1 MAINKVIYGGE
12 TLIDLTS
19 DTVTADK
26 MLTGYTA
33 HDKSGAPVTGTCDY
47 DSNTQDATATAA
59 ELLETKTAYVN
70 GSKVTGTMPNR
81 GAVTGSIAAKEEQYT
96 VPNGFHDGSG
106 KVGINAAEKAK
117 IIPDNIRAG
126 ISILGVDGTMS
137 GTEGANPQSK
147 EVTPTTSD
155 QVILPDSEEGYNFLS
170 QVTVKAIP
178 YIETENASGGTTVT
192 IAG

>member
-106 KVGINAAEKAK
+106 KVGIDAAEKAK

-155 QVILPDSEEGYNFLS
+155 QVILPDSEEGYNYLS

>member
-33 HDKSGAPVTGTCDY
+33 HDKSGAPITGTCDY

-106 KVGINAAEKAK
+106 KVGIDAAEKAK

>member
-106 KVGINAAEKAK
+106 KVGIDAAEKAK

-126 ISILGVDGTMS
+126 ISILGVDGAMS

-178 YIETENASGGTTVT
+178 YVETENASGGTTVT